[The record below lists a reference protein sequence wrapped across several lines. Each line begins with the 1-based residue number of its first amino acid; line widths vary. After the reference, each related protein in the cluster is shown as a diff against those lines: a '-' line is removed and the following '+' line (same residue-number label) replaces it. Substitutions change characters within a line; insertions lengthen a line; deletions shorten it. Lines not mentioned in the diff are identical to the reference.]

1 MSWLVCA
8 PVLELAAWGH
18 PAFATFAL
26 ALAVF
31 VFRDGFAQRKQ
42 RLRREQAPE
51 GSRARHVR
59 WAPLSVLVM
68 VGSMFGGLASSVFL
82 RSWSPLATFHGKLGL
97 ISAVAFAVLW
107 WLGRRLE
114 AGKREEANRHGVLG
128 VLTLFLAGVTGLL
141 GISLLP

>member
-1 MSWLVCA
+1 
-8 PVLELAAWGH
+8 VLELAAWGH

-26 ALAVF
+26 GFAFF
-31 VFRDGFAQRKQ
+31 VFRDGFAQRKL
-42 RLRREQAPE
+42 RLRREPAPE

-59 WAPLSVLVM
+59 LAPLSVLVL
-68 VGSMFGGLASSVFL
+68 VGSMVGGLASAVFL
-82 RSWSPLATFHGKLGL
+82 RGWSPLATFHGKLGL
-97 ISAVAFAVLW
+97 LSALAFAALW

-128 VLTLFLAGVTGLL
+128 VLALFAAGVTGLL